1 MSPQPDRQT
10 VGQYDLLGERLI
22 QEVYYLWSLAG
33 GDLVGELKKSGHIRS
48 EPPICKLPS
57 IVAHEGAI
65 FGLEHDS
72 TLLFDSTTTVLSLS
86 QLKKRL
92 EHLTVKDY
100 SPVLSY

>member
-48 EPPICKLPS
+48 EPPICKLPRLRPYEYS
-57 IVAHEGAI
+57 C
-65 FGLEHDS
+65 
-72 TLLFDSTTTVLSLS
+72 TT
-86 QLKKRL
+86 
-92 EHLTVKDY
+92 
-100 SPVLSY
+100 